1 MAAFCAVFVGSS
13 SMYVKSESG
22 RGPVWLR
29 ELRILC
35 KLCKLWTE
43 RRSSRSSRVDLN
55 ALITRSCKNR
65 EGRSIRKRGGKPAT
79 HKHAI
84 FSFRLFFF
92 LLSRRRSVCVVPCT
106 RMYVCMYVCLYVCTC
121 VSRVYSPFPC
131 RRRPVSFRSPCVLC
145 TCYQRIHTGSVVVVL
160 VAVVSRFVTADV
172 FLTCS
177 FILSLLFFRLS
188 LRLFLVS
195 SNFLSLH
202 TTRDVPS
209 IAVNLVAF
217 HPNSVS

>member
-92 LLSRRRSVCVVPCT
+92 FCRAEEVYASLPCI
-106 RMYVCMYVCLYVCTC
+106 RMYVCMYVCLYVCMC
-121 VSRVYSPFPC
+121 VCHMCIPLFHVVAVRFRFDFRVFSVHVISVY
-131 RRRPVSFRSPCVLC
+131 
-145 TCYQRIHTGSVVVVL
+145 TGSVVVVL

-177 FILSLLFFRLS
+177 FILSLFILS
-188 LRLFLVS
+188 FCPLCLFLVS

-209 IAVNLVAF
+209 IAVDLVAF
-217 HPNSVS
+217 HPNS

>member
-92 LLSRRRSVCVVPCT
+92 FCRAEEVYASLPCI
-106 RMYVCMYVCLYVCTC
+106 RMYVCMYVCLYVCIPLFH
-121 VSRVYSPFPC
+121 VVAVRFRFDFRVFSVHVISVY
-131 RRRPVSFRSPCVLC
+131 
-145 TCYQRIHTGSVVVVL
+145 TGSVVVVL
-160 VAVVSRFVTADV
+160 VAVVSRFVTCRCISHV
-172 FLTCS
+172 FIYFITFYS
-177 FILSLLFFRLS
+177 FVCPLC
-188 LRLFLVS
+188 LFLVS

-209 IAVNLVAF
+209 IAVDLVAF
-217 HPNSVS
+217 HPNS

>member
-92 LLSRRRSVCVVPCT
+92 FLSRRRSVCVVPCI
-106 RMYVCMYVCLYVCTC
+106 RMYVCMYVCTYVCTC
-121 VSRVYSPFPC
+121 VCVCHVCIPLFHVVDVRFRFDFRVFSVHVISVYAGFSRGCSRGCCLAFRNC
-131 RRRPVSFRSPCVLC
+131 RCIS
-145 TCYQRIHTGSVVVVL
+145 H
-160 VAVVSRFVTADV
+160 V
-172 FLTCS
+172 FIYYIT
-177 FILSLLFFRLS
+177 FILSCLS
-188 LRLFLVS
+188 LVF
-195 SNFLSLH
+195 
-202 TTRDVPS
+202 VPCIFEFPLPTYYS
-209 IAVNLVAF
+209 
-217 HPNSVS
+217 

>member
-92 LLSRRRSVCVVPCT
+92 LSRRRSVCVVT
-106 RMYVCMYVCLYVCTC
+106 VYTYVCLYVVCLYVCMC
-121 VSRVYSPFPC
+121 VSHVYSPFPC
-131 RRRPVSFRSPCVLC
+131 RRRPVSFRFPCVLC
-145 TCYQRIHTGSVVVVL
+145 TCYQRIHWF
-160 VAVVSRFVTADV
+160 SRGCSRGCCLAFRNLQMYFSRVHLFYHFYSFVCP
-172 FLTCS
+172 LC
-177 FILSLLFFRLS
+177 
-188 LRLFLVS
+188 LFLVS

-209 IAVNLVAF
+209 IAVDLVAF
-217 HPNSVS
+217 HPNS

>member
-1 MAAFCAVFVGSS
+1 M
-13 SMYVKSESG
+13 
-22 RGPVWLR
+22 WLR

-92 LLSRRRSVCVVPCT
+92 FCRAEEVYASLPCI
-106 RMYVCMYVCLYVCTC
+106 RMYVCMYVCLYVCMC
-121 VSRVYSPFPC
+121 ACHVCIPLFHVVAVRFRFDFRVFSVHVISVY
-131 RRRPVSFRSPCVLC
+131 
-145 TCYQRIHTGSVVVVL
+145 TGSVVVVL
-160 VAVVSRFVTADV
+160 VAVVSRFVTCRRCISHV
-172 FLTCS
+172 FIYFITFYS
-177 FILSLLFFRLS
+177 FVCPLC
-188 LRLFLVS
+188 LFLVS

-209 IAVNLVAF
+209 IAVDLVAF
-217 HPNSVS
+217 HPNS

>member
-1 MAAFCAVFVGSS
+1 MLVSCTSFVNSGNARLLELRSGDVPVLLSLLLLLLLFCICVWLGLKVVAWFRALLDEDLLSLVVLIVVLWWLYGFPDPWTVSKSGDVELFTPCGVLPPAWWSIGPVWSPALFDNLPAAFIAVLFVGSS

-65 EGRSIRKRGGKPAT
+65 EQDVLSGKRGRQASAT

-84 FSFRLFFF
+84 L
-92 LLSRRRSVCVVPCT
+92 
-106 RMYVCMYVCLYVCTC
+106 
-121 VSRVYSPFPC
+121 VY
-131 RRRPVSFRSPCVLC
+131 L
-145 TCYQRIHTGSVVVVL
+145 
-160 VAVVSRFVTADV
+160 
-172 FLTCS
+172 
-177 FILSLLFFRLS
+177 
-188 LRLFLVS
+188 
-195 SNFLSLH
+195 
-202 TTRDVPS
+202 
-209 IAVNLVAF
+209 
-217 HPNSVS
+217 

>member
-1 MAAFCAVFVGSS
+1 
-13 SMYVKSESG
+13 MYVKSESG

-84 FSFRLFFF
+84 FPSRFFSFAQKKCTSYSCVCVPLLAIVSPYILSGFVSTFVCSLYICISVHWSCRCSRGCCRVSCLQTRFSFLFFF
-92 LLSRRRSVCVVPCT
+92 FTCIYSTVSFTFLSFVP
-106 RMYVCMYVCLYVCTC
+106 
-121 VSRVYSPFPC
+121 VSRVF
-131 RRRPVSFRSPCVLC
+131 
-145 TCYQRIHTGSVVVVL
+145 
-160 VAVVSRFVTADV
+160 
-172 FLTCS
+172 
-177 FILSLLFFRLS
+177 
-188 LRLFLVS
+188 S
-195 SNFLSLH
+195 SYI
-202 TTRDVPS
+202 P
-209 IAVNLVAF
+209 
-217 HPNSVS
+217 P

>member
-1 MAAFCAVFVGSS
+1 
-13 SMYVKSESG
+13 MYVKSESG

-92 LLSRRRSVCVVPCT
+92 FFSVAQKKCMRRTVYT
-106 RMYVCMYVCLYVCTC
+106 YVCFVCTYVCTC
-121 VSRVYSPFPC
+121 VCVCHVCIPLFHVVAVRFRFDFRVFSVHVISVYP
-131 RRRPVSFRSPCVLC
+131 
-145 TCYQRIHTGSVVVVL
+145 GSVVVVL

-188 LRLFLVS
+188 LVF
-195 SNFLSLH
+195 
-202 TTRDVPS
+202 VPCIFEFPLPTYYS
-209 IAVNLVAF
+209 
-217 HPNSVS
+217 